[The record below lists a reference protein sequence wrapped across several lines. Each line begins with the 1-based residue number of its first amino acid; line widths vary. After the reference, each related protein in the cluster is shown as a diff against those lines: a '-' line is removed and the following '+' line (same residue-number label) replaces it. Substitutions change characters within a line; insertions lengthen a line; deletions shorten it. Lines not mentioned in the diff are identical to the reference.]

1 MVSCLLL
8 FVLVVFL
15 VFTWG
20 LLGAILGPQKSVG
33 RLSSFAR
40 FALNVWNVSAGFEVF
55 IKSAFY
61 GLRHL

>member
-20 LLGAILGPQKSVG
+20 LLGAIPGEKKVSD
-33 RLSSFAR
+33 
-40 FALNVWNVSAGFEVF
+40 VSADLLGFL
-55 IKSAFY
+55 KKC
-61 GLRHL
+61 